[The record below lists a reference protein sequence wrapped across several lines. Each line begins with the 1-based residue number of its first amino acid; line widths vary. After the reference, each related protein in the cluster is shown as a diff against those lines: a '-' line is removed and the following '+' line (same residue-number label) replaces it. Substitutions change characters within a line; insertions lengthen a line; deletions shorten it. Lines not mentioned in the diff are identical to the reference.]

1 MRDCVFR
8 QHFLTTQHGIMINFL
23 YHFEKKKRETFSRK
37 KKLKLFLFQM
47 QHSTGYVLFMH
58 DAKFINSGAYTCE
71 VIVDTT
77 FDTLM
82 FTKKMMVIGK
92 CISQWGNHENL
103 LSLFLCLFLFSK
115 NYVKSN
121 GYLVIGIL
129 HDGEVTY
136 RTCYVHF
143 FKWE

>member
-1 MRDCVFR
+1 
-8 QHFLTTQHGIMINFL
+8 MINFL
-23 YHFEKKKRETFSRK
+23 YHFDKKIVKRFHEK
-37 KKLKLFLFQM
+37 KKLKLFFLFQM

-92 CISQWGNHENL
+92 CISVQ
-103 LSLFLCLFLFSK
+103 
-115 NYVKSN
+115 NYE
-121 GYLVIGIL
+121 G
-129 HDGEVTY
+129 
-136 RTCYVHF
+136 
-143 FKWE
+143 